1 MELTNYTIA
10 AIQNNPVRLEEVLGT
25 IQDSEMNILVENC
38 QGTVRLGNR
47 TINRDFGTVLYSE
60 DKDLMALFMR
70 QGRPT
75 AKELE
80 RMLLDRKIPFH
91 EVSLL
96 RNVGNPVDELGDK
109 EICFVT
115 NKRSLI
121 EEIKESR
128 DKGFDICTYYPRL
141 LGRINLKQIT
151 DDDEEELFD
160 SKPIKAV
167 LDFPDKM
174 VCVVSSGQE
183 PSLYTKPVLNILKAL
198 DVYAILDWSK
208 DYPEPE
214 KGNEY
219 KKELV

>member
-1 MELTNYTIA
+1 
-10 AIQNNPVRLEEVLGT
+10 
-25 IQDSEMNILVENC
+25 MNILVENC

-80 RMLLDRKIPFH
+80 RMLLDRK
-91 EVSLL
+91 
-96 RNVGNPVDELGDK
+96 
-109 EICFVT
+109 ICFVT